1 LYIHS
6 LQTTLYKDF
15 VCFSPF
21 LSFTMFGKALAVAL
35 SLASIA
41 TAVEAPNYSGFTR
54 IWQETFAGSAGSSP
68 NGNNWEI
75 RQGDLG
81 VNNELQIY
89 TSSNTNLQLS
99 GGSTLQIV
107 PRRDGSAAKGWT
119 SGRIESRY
127 TFTPGQGEVTRAEAQ
142 IRFGDGN
149 SKQGI
154 WPAFWQLGE
163 SIRHGVGWPACGE
176 IDILETVNG
185 ILTGYGTVHCGQ
197 YPGGPCNEPNGIG
210 GAIGI
215 PDQSWHT
222 WRVDYDRRSGNWRD
236 QSITWFMDGRQFHQV
251 TGNRIGDAGVWSSLA
266 QSPLFFILNVAVGG
280 DWVSFVPVW
289 ALS

>member
-1 LYIHS
+1 MI
-6 LQTTLYKDF
+6 
-15 VCFSPF
+15 V
-21 LSFTMFGKALAVAL
+21 KALTAVL
-35 SLASIA
+35 SLAA
-41 TAVEAPNYSGFTR
+41 VAKAVEAPNYSGFGR
-54 IWQETFAGSAGSSP
+54 IWQDTFAGAAGSSP
-68 NGNNWEI
+68 NGDNWEI
-75 RQGDLG
+75 IQGDLG

-89 TSSNTNLQLS
+89 TASNANLQLS

-107 PRRDGSAAKGWT
+107 PWRDGSAARGWT
-119 SGRIESRY
+119 SARVESRY
-127 TFTPGQGEVTRAEAQ
+127 VFTPGDGRVTRAEAQ

-154 WPAFWQLGE
+154 WPAFWQLGQ
-163 SIRHGVGWPACGE
+163 SIRQGVGWPACGE

-210 GAIGI
+210 GPVGI

-236 QSITWFMDGRQFHQV
+236 QSITWFMDGIQFHQV
-251 TGNRIGDAGVWSSLA
+251 TGDRVNDEGAWRALG
-266 QSPLFFILNVAVGG
+266 QSPVFFILNVAVGG
-280 DWVSFVPVW
+280 DWPGYPNDSTQDGYSSMMEVAYVAHYST
-289 ALS
+289 

>member
-1 LYIHS
+1 
-6 LQTTLYKDF
+6 
-15 VCFSPF
+15 
-21 LSFTMFGKALAVAL
+21 MFGKSFVVAL
-35 SLASIA
+35 SLAAAAS
-41 TAVEAPNYSGFTR
+41 AVEAPNYNGFTR
-54 IWQETFAGSAGSSP
+54 LWQETFSGSAGSAP
-68 NGNNWEI
+68 NGNNWET

-89 TSSNTNLQLS
+89 TTSSQNLQLS

-127 TFTPGQGEVTRAEAQ
+127 VFTPGQGEITRAEAQ
-142 IRFGDGN
+142 IRFGDGS

-163 SIRHGVGWPACGE
+163 SIRHGVDWPACGE

-185 ILTGYGTVHCGQ
+185 ILTGHGTVHCDR
-197 YPGGPCNEPNGIG
+197 YPGGACNEPNGIG
-210 GAIGI
+210 NSVGI

-222 WRVDYDRRSGNWRD
+222 WRVDYDRRSGNFRD
-236 QSITWFMDGRQFHQV
+236 QSITWSIDGRQFHQV
-251 TGNRIGDAGVWSSLA
+251 TGDRIGNEGVWAALA
-266 QSPLFFILNVAVGG
+266 QSPVFFILNVAVGG
-280 DWVSFVPVW
+280 DWVRSFIERQKH
-289 ALS
+289 LLGQYH